1 MRKYIDKFWIFWSKL
16 SACWQLLTQSKTTT
30 WVVLFDEIDKE
41 GNRSL
46 TYATEQTA
54 NVLAVYNLI
63 HTALIN
69 TGGIVIRGL
78 KNKNPLAVDMVEKN
92 LATTKEC
99 AQMFNKMLK
108 VAEGDVQTITN
119 LVKQN

>member
-41 GNRSL
+41 GKRSL

-78 KNKNPLAVDMVEKN
+78 KNKSPLAVDMVEKN
-92 LATTKEC
+92 LETSKEC
-99 AQMFNKMLK
+99 INMFNKMLK
-108 VAEGDVQTITN
+108 VAQGDVKTITD
-119 LVKQN
+119 LTKQN

>member
-41 GNRSL
+41 DNRSL

-78 KNKNPLAVDMVEKN
+78 KNKNALAVDMVEKN

-108 VAEGDVQTITN
+108 VAEGDVQTITD